1 MRACQRAITL
11 ALIGMV
17 FWAGSAHGFAPARRV
32 GGLGARFLSDKAVA
46 GLASLKALLDQGAR
60 TRKAATA
67 KAEAEA
73 KWHDRV
79 RAQAAERDARQQ
91 GEAEQQSWQQYE
103 RRWRAFR
110 GRESRTDM
118 LRRVSY
124 QAPSQ
129 QDIQAVVAAVRQ
141 DSVLGSE
148 TEAIRTHVRTET
160 HTNTRKRR
168 NPRSNKHTL
177 SHTHEREFRLLNGT
191 HICANHALLQ
201 ILICIWLC
209 D

>member
-1 MRACQRAITL
+1 
-11 ALIGMV
+11 MV
-17 FWAGSAHGFAPARRV
+17 A
-32 GGLGARFLSDKAVA
+32 DY
-46 GLASLKALLDQGAR
+46 SL
-60 TRKAATA
+60 ATA
-67 KAEAEA
+67 KAEEEA

-91 GEAEQQSWQQYE
+91 GETEQQYE

-110 GRESRTDM
+110 GRESRIDM

-177 SHTHEREFRLLNGT
+177 THTHEREFRLLNGT

>member
-1 MRACQRAITL
+1 
-11 ALIGMV
+11 
-17 FWAGSAHGFAPARRV
+17 
-32 GGLGARFLSDKAVA
+32 LSDKAVA

-110 GRESRTDM
+110 GRESHGDM

-124 QAPSQ
+124 QPPSQ
-129 QDIQAVVAAVRQ
+129 QDIQAVVAAARQ
-141 DSVLGSE
+141 DSILGA
-148 TEAIRTHVRTET
+148 TGI
-160 HTNTRKRR
+160 
-168 NPRSNKHTL
+168 
-177 SHTHEREFRLLNGT
+177 
-191 HICANHALLQ
+191 
-201 ILICIWLC
+201 
-209 D
+209 